1 MLSNIKL
8 SILFSVVFISLSVH
22 AVSVINLPPANG
34 NYMTIE
40 DRDNIYV
47 GALSTQARITGSN
60 KFTSHPDHHGLSYLS
75 DGIDRTIPSISI
87 IWGLRYTI
95 EIWEDNPP
103 VSKPYLGVHCWW
115 HQNSCYTSV
124 FAPYNTEINDSG
136 FRLSTDNR
144 DSRLINP
151 RISPAYMS
159 FLSAQPVGKKF
170 VTSINYCWTPSGA
183 GLVSCTTNLSTPS
196 DKNRWE
202 KRTVTFTKDGH
213 LRILNSL
220 TSVDVMIASDG
231 DFFVLPTSTDC
242 ERLTVSGKEGIACRF
257 LDHEF
262 TLSSSANIGM
272 LSLTAYTKDSRLSK
286 VSNNDLQISAD
297 KTTWHQKTTPMPF
310 QELKKSNSIYIFM
323 SKNAMKEIAKTPPP
337 RRLENMFSL
346 TVRNS
351 YNTESGFYELTGS
364 TDVNFINR
372 RMGVSIREANGI
384 TNPVRS
390 GTVGRDKLEFEYI
403 ISESATAPSE
413 SLEVSVRQDT
423 GTPYK
428 GHCTFYPPNNIN
440 QNMAVAIPARILF
453 TDRIGL
459 YKNISA
465 QINCD
470 GTPLDLRKFKIIEDR
485 FPIPWTDEDGVSG
498 AIRFYDISL
507 LFNLRHDLVRHTIGG
522 EAWEGEVYQ
531 SGTISVKSVWK

>member
-8 SILFSVVFISLSVH
+8 SLLSLVLFSSLSVH
-22 AVSVINLPPANG
+22 AVSVSNLPWATG
-34 NYMTIE
+34 RYMTIE

-60 KFTSHPDHHGLSYLS
+60 KFTSHPDHGGLSYLS
-75 DGIDRTIPSISI
+75 DGQDRTIPSLS
-87 IWGLRYTI
+87 WGFRYNI
-95 EIWEDNPP
+95 AIWEDNPP
-103 VSKPYLGVHCWW
+103 VSKPYLGIHCWKY
-115 HQNSCYTSV
+115 QVGCDTSV
-124 FAPYNTEINDSG
+124 FERIYTRINNQG
-136 FRLSTDNR
+136 FTLHTTDR

-159 FLSAQPVGKKF
+159 FLSAQPVGSKF
-170 VTSINYCWTPSGA
+170 DTTVNYCWSMSFA
-183 GLVSCTTNLSTPS
+183 SDADCVTNISIAA
-196 DKNRWE
+196 DRNRWE
-202 KRTVTFTKDGH
+202 KRPLTFIKDGH
-213 LRILNSL
+213 LRTYNSL
-220 TSVDVMIASDG
+220 TSVDIMIASDG
-231 DFFVLPTSTDC
+231 DFFILPTSTDC
-242 ERLTVSGKEGIACRF
+242 ERLTVSGKEGVACRF

-262 TLSSSANIGM
+262 TLSSSANIGI
-272 LSLTAYTKDSRLSK
+272 LSLTAYTRDSRLSK
-286 VSNNDLQISAD
+286 VSNDDFQISTD
-297 KTTWHQKTTPMPF
+297 KNTWHQKTTPMSF
-310 QELKKSNSIYIFM
+310 NELKKSNSIYIFM
-323 SKNAMKEIAKTPPP
+323 SKNAMKEIAKIPPP
-337 RRLENMFSL
+337 RRLANMFSL

-351 YNTESGFYELTGS
+351 YHPGSGFYELTSS
-364 TDVNFINR
+364 TDINFINR
-372 RMGVSIREANGI
+372 QMAVSIREASGI
-384 TNPVRS
+384 TNPVKS

-453 TDRIGL
+453 TDRIGS

-470 GTPLDLRKFKIIEDR
+470 GTPLDLKKNRILESR
-485 FPIPWTDEDGVSG
+485 SSIPWTDEGGVNG

-507 LFNLRHDLVRHTIGG
+507 LFDLRHYLVRQTIGG